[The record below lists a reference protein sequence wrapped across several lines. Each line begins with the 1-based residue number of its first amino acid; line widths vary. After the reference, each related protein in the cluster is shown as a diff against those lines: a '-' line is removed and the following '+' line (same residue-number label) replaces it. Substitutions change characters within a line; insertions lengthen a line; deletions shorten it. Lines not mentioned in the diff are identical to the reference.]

1 MVDNRLLQLA
11 KQGDPRAITA
21 ALNHSLQPR
30 GISAK
35 GMLREGVLNLALES
49 AQLPSQDLLVPH
61 LEKALR
67 TLAPE
72 SIERVI
78 VYGIQKGFSHPLWV
92 QTFDL
97 IGLSSTQ
104 ASEAQPV
111 VPDPSEAI
119 LQFLLD
125 LPLPTLTTLARLFEL
140 SAPPDLQSGA
150 TALAHRVERCL
161 QNLDPVQLE
170 DQPEAQ
176 LLQIGLAMRIKDFSQ
191 ISEMD
196 LRTWLETIAFETH

>member
-35 GMLREGVLNLALES
+35 GVLRKGVLNLALES

-78 VYGIQKGFSHPLWV
+78 VYGIQQGFSHPLWV

-97 IGLSSTQ
+97 IGFAPTLV
-104 ASEAQPV
+104 SEHQPA
-111 VPDPSEAI
+111 VPEPAEAM
-119 LQFLLD
+119 LQFLRD
-125 LPLPTLTTLARLFEL
+125 LPLSTHITLANLFEL
-140 SAPPDLQSGA
+140 SEPTDRQAGA
-150 TALAHRVERCL
+150 TALALQVKHCL
-161 QNLDPVQLE
+161 QNLDPEQLE
-170 DQPEAQ
+170 DQPEEK
-176 LLQIGLAMRIKDFSQ
+176 LLQIGLAMRIEDLSQ

-196 LRTWLETIAFETH
+196 LRTWLENVALETH

>member
-35 GMLREGVLNLALES
+35 GVLRDGVLNLALES
-49 AQLPSQDLLVPH
+49 AELPNQDLLMPH

-72 SIERVI
+72 AIERVT
-78 VYGIQKGFSHPLWV
+78 VYGIQQGFSHPLWV

-97 IGLSSTQ
+97 STPCPVSGSSEQTLGPEPP
-104 ASEAQPV
+104 A
-111 VPDPSEAI
+111 AI
-119 LQFLLD
+119 FQFLLD
-125 LPLPTLTTLARLFEL
+125 LPPPTLTTLARLFEL
-140 SAPPDLQSGA
+140 EEPTDLQSGA
-150 TALAHRVERCL
+150 TALAYLVESCL
-161 QNLDPVQLE
+161 QTLDSDLLE
-170 DQPEAQ
+170 TESEAK
-176 LLQIGLAMRIKDFSQ
+176 LRQIGLALSIEDFSLR
-191 ISEMD
+191 SATD
-196 LRTWLETIAFETH
+196 LRAWLDQATREGN